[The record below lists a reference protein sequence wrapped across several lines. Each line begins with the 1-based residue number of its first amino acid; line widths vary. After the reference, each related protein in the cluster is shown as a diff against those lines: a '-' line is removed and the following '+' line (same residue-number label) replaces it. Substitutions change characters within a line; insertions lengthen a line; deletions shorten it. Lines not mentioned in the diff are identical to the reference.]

1 VRAAELIGRRP
12 RIGDDA
18 LAADTGLA
26 ASEVA
31 AVRTF
36 AELLLAKV
44 SDARAGRRRRTQVDA
59 PRSLRSPGDQVQP
72 MA

>member
-1 VRAAELIGRRP
+1 
-12 RIGDDA
+12 
-18 LAADTGLA
+18 
-26 ASEVA
+26 VA